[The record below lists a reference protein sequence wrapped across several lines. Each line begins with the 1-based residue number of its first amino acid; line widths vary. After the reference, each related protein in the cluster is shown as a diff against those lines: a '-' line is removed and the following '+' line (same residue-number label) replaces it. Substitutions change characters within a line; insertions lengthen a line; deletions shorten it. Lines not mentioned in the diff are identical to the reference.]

1 MASSSSSNR
10 GRISLPSKPLEE
22 GTREEIKAELTP
34 NPDGSGVGVPVE
46 HCVWLPAGAQQVAN
60 NPEQAQD
67 LEDGE
72 QDPDVCQSDG
82 HLVEDHAAD
91 EGTAQKHHVHGQQP

>member
-1 MASSSSSNR
+1 M
-10 GRISLPSKPLEE
+10 
-22 GTREEIKAELTP
+22 
-34 NPDGSGVGVPVE
+34 
-46 HCVWLPAGAQQVAN
+46 WLLAGAQQVVN
-60 NPEQAQD
+60 NPEKAQH

-91 EGTAQKHHVHGQQP
+91 EGTAQEHHVDSQQPREELPSLLRLPVALLQRRAVTVQPQLLIVDPGAVCWG

>member
-1 MASSSSSNR
+1 M
-10 GRISLPSKPLEE
+10 
-22 GTREEIKAELTP
+22 REEIKAELTP

-46 HCVWLPAGAQQVAN
+46 HRMRLLAGAQQVVN
-60 NPEQAQD
+60 DPEKAQH

-91 EGTAQKHHVHGQQP
+91 EGTAQKHHVHSQQS